1 MSEYI
6 EREKLQEHF
15 KSVVSKHEVVIN
27 GMVYPVYLCDH
38 TLHEIRNAPTED
50 VVKVV
55 RCEKCKYCEV
65 VYPLKEIGEEPIKGH
80 YCKLY
85 NSYKKQTDFCSYGE
99 LKEREG

>member
-1 MSEYI
+1 MPEYI

-55 RCEKCKYCEV
+55 RCMDCKYITDKGICEKFRQR
-65 VYPLKEIGEEPIKGH
+65 YPFFPEDDF
-80 YCKLY
+80 YCG
-85 NSYKKQTDFCSYGE
+85 YGE